1 MQLKDK
7 VVVVTG
13 AGSGIGAAF
22 ARRFTQEGAKVVVTD
37 QNRAGLDA
45 VAREIQSVGFAGDIT
60 STETIDTVVALAR
73 EAYGEIDVWY
83 SNAGYSG
90 PRTPGEL
97 GPDEVWE
104 LGWELHVMSHVRAA
118 RAVLP
123 SMLERGEGY
132 LLNTA
137 SVTALTMQM
146 DKAFYTVSKT
156 GALSVAEWLA
166 ATYGPQGIKV
176 SCFCPGAML
185 TPMLLSNNFPADHPI
200 LSTAMTPEAVADLL
214 VQAIDEERF
223 LILDSATATEALAAK
238 AADYDAWIAQMAE
251 ASAAMR
257 AQ

>member
-1 MQLKDK
+1 MKLNDK

-22 ARRFTQEGAKVVVTD
+22 ARRFTEEGAKVVVTD
-37 QNRAGLDA
+37 QNRAGLDE
-45 VAREIQSVGFAGDIT
+45 VAHDIRSVGFAGDIT
-60 STETIDTVVALAR
+60 QAETIHAVAALAR

-97 GPDEVWE
+97 GPDELWE

-118 RAVLP
+118 REVLP

-137 SVTALTMQM
+137 SVTAVTMQM
-146 DKAFYTVSKT
+146 DKAFYTVSKG
-156 GALSVAEWLA
+156 GALSLAEWLA
-166 ATYGPQGIKV
+166 ATYGPNGIHV

-185 TPMLLSNNFPADHPI
+185 TPMLLSNDFPEDHPI
-200 LSTAMTPEAVADLL
+200 LKSAMTPEAVADLL
-214 VQAIDEERF
+214 VAAIDDERF
-223 LILDSATATEALAAK
+223 LVVDSPMATEALAAK
-238 AADYDAWIAQMAE
+238 AGNYDGWVAGMGTV
-251 ASAAMR
+251 ASSMR
-257 AQ
+257 QR